1 MRRFW
6 TILGL
11 LAILSLSIPAANY
24 LKTSNVEQRRIRTQE
39 AIQLALNLCYAQE
52 GFYPARLDYL
62 IKNYGIIVSS
72 DAFFV
77 YYKTIGSNIRPDVTV
92 FSKGQ

>member
-39 AIQLALNLCYAQE
+39 AIQRALNLCYAQE

-72 DAFFV
+72 DAYFV
-77 YYKTIGSNIRPDVTV
+77 YYKTIGSNIRPDVSV